1 MTHDPDDLS
10 GRVRVLSAA
19 EPLHTLQPTAHRA
32 PFDQLDHHHLGLTV
46 LRLAIDSQSPRGR
59 LGAIER
65 DALINEV
72 GRAVR
77 IQLKA
82 LAGAADDLTTR
93 DIQDHAARIVHHLM
107 NLETGRPFEKRVYN
121 PDSGNFESF
130 RYALLLEQEDEDG
143 AFYVEPTTQALN
155 LYFHST
161 ATSLEDQNVALNA
174 LLTHYMNKGLFDRAL
189 AQARD
194 RRRLAARLKRDV
206 ELRIQRMRVS
216 LRRVSFQ
223 EDVGPL
229 LARARTQ
236 SDEMIE
242 SENQILGFVTE
253 YRDNPDLTSDQ
264 QVALGQIH
272 AITQDNR
279 GLYLALR
286 NKIVVSE
293 RTFGEEFERQGF
305 RFRIAKTLPSVEE
318 EILAPAMRLPATAA
332 GDPWSAVIG
341 AFAAPRPSKVFDL
354 TAMVRLALQPK
365 RERQSY
371 VDAEEPGELEEI
383 AHMDDFVTPEG
394 FQEALQFVWAALETY
409 GPLSLSMLIRGAERS
424 GLSRNQ
430 QASVALICHDAFKD
444 AGRHDLDAEAREAGF
459 DAGFCAGTD
468 LQVRLHGGQRGDR
481 DTGSSAAA
489 AAE

>member
-10 GRVRVLSAA
+10 GRIRVLSAA
-19 EPLHTLQPTAHRA
+19 EPLHTLQPNAHRA
-32 PFDQLDHHHLGLTV
+32 PFDQLDHHHLGLTA

-65 DALINEV
+65 ESLINEV
-72 GRAVR
+72 AQAVR
-77 IQLKA
+77 AQVKA
-82 LAGAADDLTTR
+82 LGAATGEVTSR
-93 DIQDHAARIVHHLM
+93 DIHEHAARIVHHLM

-121 PDSGNFESF
+121 PDAAAFEAF

-174 LLTHYMNKGLFDRAL
+174 LLTHYMNKGMFDRAL

-216 LRRVSFQ
+216 LRRVSFR

-229 LARARTQ
+229 LERARHQ

-253 YRDNPDLTSDQ
+253 YRDKPDLSADQ
-264 QVALGQIH
+264 HVALSQIQ

-286 NKIVVSE
+286 NKVVVSE

-305 RFRIAKTLPSVEE
+305 RFRVAKTLPSVEE
-318 EILAPAMRLPATAA
+318 EILAPAMRLPAEAP
-332 GDPWSAVIG
+332 GDPWSRLIG
-341 AFAAPRPSKVFDL
+341 VFAAPRPSKVFDL

-365 RERQSY
+365 RERTSY
-371 VDAEEPGELEEI
+371 VAAEDAGELEEI

-394 FQEALQFVWAALETY
+394 FQEALQYVWAALGTY
-409 GPLSLSMLIRGAERS
+409 GPLALSTLIQGAERS

-430 QASVALICHDAFKD
+430 QATVALICHDAFKD
-444 AGRHDLDAEAREAGF
+444 AGRHELDAEAREAVF

-468 LQVRLHGGQRGDR
+468 LRVRLVGAR
-481 DTGSSAAA
+481 DDPRAGAPRAA